1 MVCISAK
8 NFYIAPQKFNA
19 MRLWQNLTLG
29 RYYAGSSWL
38 HRLDPRLKLCL
49 TTVLMF
55 TLMLTEAWSVL
66 VWWFIILSAAIAST
80 HLPPKIF
87 VNNLR
92 AFLWLFGLTLLLHGF
107 SDSTAPHLHMWGISI
122 SWPGLLTGCKYAVRL
137 GLLVLVAA
145 LLSFTTIPLDL
156 TEGLERLFG
165 FMKRLRV
172 PVHELALMTALALR
186 FVPTIVEEAQRIQR
200 AQISRGANFS
210 GGIWQRVH
218 ALVPML
224 VPLFVATFNRADE
237 LAIAMEARCYHSG
250 EGRVSFRAMKFER
263 GDWYAMVGMSAAMV
277 MSLLIRS

>member
-1 MVCISAK
+1 MRCASSTIVGTKRNASAV
-8 NFYIAPQKFNA
+8 INA
-19 MRLWQNLTLG
+19 N
-29 RYYAGSSWL
+29 S
-38 HRLDPRLKLCL
+38 C
-49 TTVLMF
+49 
-55 TLMLTEAWSVL
+55 
-66 VWWFIILSAAIAST
+66 
-80 HLPPKIF
+80 
-87 VNNLR
+87 
-92 AFLWLFGLTLLLHGF
+92 
-107 SDSTAPHLHMWGISI
+107 
-122 SWPGLLTGCKYAVRL
+122 TGTRKR
-137 GLLVLVAA
+137 
-145 LLSFTTIPLDL
+145 
-156 TEGLERLFG
+156 
-165 FMKRLRV
+165 FMKHLRV